1 MLESSKTVFSGKH
14 FITFSKAAFISD
26 NFNAANV
33 SGTYRIYDLAEEQ
46 LFKNQQIKEK
56 QYQTNIM
63 LLKKLSEKALLDK
76 TDADNKI
83 VTAEALLEQGH
94 LDQINFEYQLLNAEL
109 IGNTYKEVRFRH
121 IAALLSGY

>member
-1 MLESSKTVFSGKH
+1 M
-14 FITFSKAAFISD
+14 FSKAAFISD

-33 SGTYRIYDLAEEQ
+33 SATYRIYDLAEEQ

-63 LLKKLSEKALLDK
+63 LLKKLSEKVLLDK